1 MIRDWRSAWNRNFP
15 FYFVQLAN
23 YKKQA
28 EKPGDSNWAEVREA
42 QSMVL
47 NIENTG
53 MAVITDIGEGSNI
66 HPKNKQEVARRLSL
80 IALTNIYNKKLN
92 IPDQDLSR
100 IV

>member
-1 MIRDWRSAWNRNFP
+1 MKIEVTNTAYLFSVMIRDWRSAWNRNFP

-47 NIENTG
+47 NI
-53 MAVITDIGEGSNI
+53 
-66 HPKNKQEVARRLSL
+66 
-80 IALTNIYNKKLN
+80 
-92 IPDQDLSR
+92 
-100 IV
+100 